1 MSIGVY
7 NELPRASKGVQYWR
21 ELYLAALT
29 EADLQKLPF
38 RIIAAERALYV
49 RTLELLATSKQ
60 SSPEIEALDNCL
72 EALCVLRESVT
83 RSPLIRAGEA
93 VVGTGIARE
102 KQPSRS

>member
-72 EALCVLRESVT
+72 EALCVLRESFT
-83 RSPLIRAGEA
+83 RSLQLYSSLAGKNERRK
-93 VVGTGIARE
+93 GE
-102 KQPSRS
+102 NQ